1 MMYLVSATLKRYEDQ
16 GRVKADLPLVRW
28 AVRDALHRAQEA
40 IEGILSNF
48 PVKSV
53 ATLLRWIV
61 FPSGKRLRPP
71 LDSRNRECAR
81 IALEPGATRDR
92 LTAGMYLPKGEHA
105 TAVLEAAFLAAVAG
119 EPIDKKL
126 REARKQGLDP
136 ENALSVLSP
145 DELAQWQK
153 KEALRKQ
160 VIKVDDFPPD
170 FGRAELML
178 DAKAHVAAKAA

>member
-1 MMYLVSATLKRYEDQ
+1 
-16 GRVKADLPLVRW
+16 VRW

-48 PVKSV
+48 PVKSL
-53 ATLLRWIV
+53 ATLLRWII
-61 FPSGKRLRPP
+61 FPAGKRLRPP

-119 EPIDKKL
+119 EPIDRKL
-126 REARKQGLDP
+126 REARKSGLKDP
-136 ENALSVLSP
+136 LSELTP
-145 DELAQWQK
+145 QELDEWHR

-170 FGRAELML
+170 FGRAELAL
-178 DAKAHVAAKAA
+178 DGKARVAVKAA